1 MTINITMSKE
11 EFLEYLNYQEFKS
24 KVKCGI
30 IDLESITNELM
41 KEMFNDGIWVDHNKY
56 DKLLKKLI
64 TSTDNIKKGAE

>member
-30 IDLESITNELM
+30 IDLESIINELM
-41 KEMFNDGIWVDHNKY
+41 KEMLSDGIWVDHNKY

-64 TSTDNIKKGAE
+64 TSADNIKKGAE

>member
-11 EFLEYLNYQEFKS
+11 EFLEYLNYTEFKS

-30 IDLESITNELM
+30 IDLESNINELM
-41 KEMFNDGIWVDHNKY
+41 KEMLQDGIWVDKNKY

-64 TSTDNIKKGAE
+64 DTTDKIKKGVE